1 MASRLK
7 MLFAALLLL
16 EKMATSR
23 KNRNTPK
30 RNLFRVSFPPYLPR
44 MNCISRS
51 LKLDIGKTSFC
62 KETGLSKAYF
72 ILLYHTLAGMK
83 SGFSKFSCNFQ
94 KRQCNACTEADVKKA
109 DEAFYRSKAA
119 FFKEYSEMLLEA
131 GKDFMLQ

>member
-1 MASRLK
+1 
-7 MLFAALLLL
+7 
-16 EKMATSR
+16 
-23 KNRNTPK
+23 
-30 RNLFRVSFPPYLPR
+30 PPYLPR

-62 KETGLSKAYF
+62 KETGPSKVYF

-94 KRQCNACTEADVKKA
+94 KRLCNACTEADAGKTA
-109 DEAFYRSKAA
+109 GTFYRSKAA